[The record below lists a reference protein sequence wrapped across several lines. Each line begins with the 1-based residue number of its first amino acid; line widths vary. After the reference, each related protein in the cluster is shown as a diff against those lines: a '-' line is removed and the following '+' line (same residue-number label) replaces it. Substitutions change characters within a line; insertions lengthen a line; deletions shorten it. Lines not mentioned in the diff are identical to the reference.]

1 MYIDVDLILLELENL
16 PEYDDQVMLQGVTEG
31 GDPFYGIKHR
41 RDEKLEVKEKC
52 FTVPL
57 FDFKYTNDIIQK
69 LGMYRTRVIRLKP
82 QRCYTYHIDYTMRMH
97 IPLVTNDKCMFI
109 IDDVVHRF
117 PADGR
122 SYLIDTTLRHTA
134 INASLEERIH
144 IVGFV

>member
-31 GDPFYGIKHR
+31 GDPFYGIGRSKESNH
-41 RDEKLEVKEKC
+41 EEKC

-69 LGMYRTRVIRLKP
+69 LGMYRTRVMRLKP
-82 QRCYTYHIDYTMRMH
+82 QTCYTYHRDRTMRMH

-109 IDDVVHRF
+109 IDDVVCRF

-122 SYLIDTTLRHTA
+122 SHLIDTTLRHTA

-144 IVGFV
+144 IVGCV